1 MSVTSYPS
9 ASVAI
14 SGPENRQSRENPDY
28 EKRKNMP
35 KTENTQNYSIK
46 EGYQKAWVASQVALC
61 LMLLARLPC
70 ISIIPRFCDCQT
82 PYGTTSSI
90 LSGMVCLFA
99 WISPPKYGFNRC
111 VLTLNVPF
119 SGCIISLLH
128 VEKLG
133 S

>member
-9 ASVAI
+9 ASIAI
-14 SGPENRQSRENPDY
+14 SGPENRQSKENLNY
-28 EKRKNMP
+28 GKRDRKICQKL
-35 KTENTQNYSIK
+35 KTLKTILRK

-61 LMLLARLPC
+61 LISLARLPC
-70 ISIIPRFCDCQT
+70 ISIIPRFYDCQT
-82 PYGTTSSI
+82 PYGTTSGM

-119 SGCIISLLH
+119 SGCIISAPPCG
-128 VEKLG
+128 KT
-133 S
+133 